1 MGVLI
6 SILRN
11 SRYGKCTI
19 VFEWYLPVPLM
30 KDQEHMRGMRKST
43 IVPNIL
49 VEVEIIFS
57 EVSQKSIFE
66 QLID

>member
-1 MGVLI
+1 
-6 SILRN
+6 
-11 SRYGKCTI
+11 
-19 VFEWYLPVPLM
+19 M
-30 KDQEHMRGMRKST
+30 KDQEHMKGMRKST

-66 QLID
+66 QPID